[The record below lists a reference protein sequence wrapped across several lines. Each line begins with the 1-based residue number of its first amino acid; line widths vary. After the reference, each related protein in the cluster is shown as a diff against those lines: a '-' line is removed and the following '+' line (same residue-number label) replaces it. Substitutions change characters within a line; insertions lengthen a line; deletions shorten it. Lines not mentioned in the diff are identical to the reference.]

1 MTKFIEIS
9 QESSKKFHL
18 EHSHKGWSLYYVVG
32 IVANV
37 LLWGTTLLV
46 LKFTSASYS
55 SKFYLTLPSSS
66 SSTNVTLPNIG
77 TASYQNSSPFTAST
91 QDPRENYKLLGTS
104 EAVISAAAK
113 ELNLSKEEFG
123 KVQIKTPTNTSIM
136 GFELKGATPQEAQTK
151 AWALYKAL
159 QARLDKLRVQEAI
172 QRDSSFQYGLSSAQ
186 TKLEIA
192 QKRLSDYKARSGLN
206 SNEQIQSF
214 SDNIEQLRRQ
224 RAEILAQ
231 QQQAQ
236 ARVTQMARNLNL
248 SSQQATDA
256 FVLKSDQ
263 VFQQYLKDYS
273 DASGNISVLSSKF
286 LPDHPT
292 LLAEKAK
299 QEAAQRALLAR
310 GQALLGRTA
319 SLASLRQLNLSNDS
333 NSAQEKLYQ
342 DLVTVQSEQRGNQAQ
357 AAELDR
363 QIARLEARLKVMAQQ
378 ETTLDALKRDLQ
390 IAEAVFSST
399 LTRLDIGRSN
409 ASGSYPLL
417 QLLAEP
423 SLPEA
428 PSSPPPQLVLLG
440 ATLGSLFLTMGLVL
454 LWRRQQR
461 QRSWMSELEQ

>member
-1 MTKFIEIS
+1 MTKSIEIS
-9 QESSKKFHL
+9 QGSPKYRL
-18 EHSHKGWSLYYVVG
+18 EQSPNRWSLYYVVG

-46 LKFTSASYS
+46 LKFTSSAYS
-55 SKFYLTLPSSS
+55 SKFYVSLPTASSNTS
-66 SSTNVTLPNIG
+66 VALPNLG
-77 TASYQNSSPFTAST
+77 ETSYENYSPFSASS
-91 QDPRENYKLLGTS
+91 QDPRENYKLIAKS
-104 EAVISAAAK
+104 EAVVNAAAK
-113 ELNLSKEEFG
+113 ELNLTEQEFG
-123 KVQIKTPTNTSIM
+123 EVQIKTPTNTSVM

-151 AWALYKAL
+151 AWAVYKAL
-159 QARLDKLRVQEAI
+159 QARLDKLRVQEVI
-172 QRDSSFQYGLSSAQ
+172 QRDGSFQYGLSSAQ

-192 QKRLSDYKARSGLN
+192 QKRLSDYKARSGLS

-236 ARVTQMARNLNL
+236 ARVTQMASNLNL

-273 DASGNISVLSSKF
+273 DASGNISVLNSKF

-299 QEAAQRALLAR
+299 QEAAQTALLAR

-363 QIARLEARLKVMAQQ
+363 QIARLESRLKVMTQQ

-399 LTRLDIGRSN
+399 LARLDIGRSN

-423 SLPEA
+423 SLPQK
-428 PSSPPPQLVLLG
+428 PSSPPPQFVLLG
-440 ATLGSLFLTMGLVL
+440 ATLGSIFLTTGLIL
-454 LWRRQQR
+454 LWRRQRR
-461 QRSWMSELEQ
+461 QAWFSELEQ